1 MKRSKLNHKRAIAV
15 LLTVCILIT
24 MVPILVNFQGKESIA
39 AADTDEK
46 KIAADISSSTGV
58 EIEKILTLKN
68 NGMTWNEILD
78 YLKGK
83 GGSNEGRAEMEELL
97 TEDVL
102 GEEEAEELLAA
113 GFTTEEIQQANLF
126 AERVQFQL
134 QEIINSNDTKITTA
148 EQNVPVTGEITT
160 PEKEDLEVYT
170 ALAEKFNLKTIITL
184 MLKLQA
190 SFGSMEQV
198 MDEYLYSLQVDL
210 DLEEYLIDSEAYL
223 GKKKDKGIEI
233 AHIRILTMSD
243 IETGMIKAIQQ
254 KDVYNTANEA
264 SVTTINPSDNKEL
277 PVDNGPDSPLPK
289 MKDVTPAN
297 PGEDILLEIQQIN
310 PLK

>member
-1 MKRSKLNHKRAIAV
+1 MKKSKLNHKKAIAV
-15 LLTVCILIT
+15 LLTVCVLVT
-24 MVPILVNFQGKESIA
+24 MVPILINFPGQVPFIA
-39 AADTDEK
+39 ADSDEK

-58 EIEKILTLKN
+58 EIEKVLALKN
-68 NGMTWNEILD
+68 DGMSWNEILD

-83 GGSNEGRAEMEELL
+83 GGSLDGRVKMEELL
-97 TEDVL
+97 TEDLL
-102 GEEEAEELLAA
+102 GEEEAEQLLTA
-113 GFTTEEIQQANLF
+113 GFTTKEIQQASLL

-134 QEIINSNDTKITTA
+134 QEITSSNDTEITMHT
-148 EQNVPVTGEITT
+148 QKVPVADEINTS
-160 PEKEDLEVYT
+160 ENEDLEVYSV
-170 ALAEKFNLKTIITL
+170 LEEKFSLKTVIIL

-210 DLEEYLIDSEAYL
+210 NLEEYLTDSEAYL
-223 GKKKDKGIEI
+223 DKKKDKSMET
-233 AHIRILTMSD
+233 ANKRILTMSD

-254 KDVYNTANEA
+254 KDVDNTVIEDADT
-264 SVTTINPSDNKEL
+264 SINPTDNGGVAVEE
-277 PVDNGPDSPLPK
+277 GPDSPLPEIR
-289 MKDVTPAN
+289 DVTPAN

>member
-15 LLTVCILIT
+15 LLTVCVLVT
-24 MVPILVNFQGKESIA
+24 MVPILVNFQGKESIV

-58 EIEKILTLKN
+58 EIEMILTLKN

-83 GGSNEGRAEMEELL
+83 GGSNEGRAKMEELL

-102 GEEEAEELLAA
+102 GEEEAGELLAA
-113 GFTTEEIQQANLF
+113 GFTTEEIQQASLL

-134 QEIINSNDTKITTA
+134 QEIINSNDTEITTA
-148 EQNVPVTGEITT
+148 GQNVPVTGEINT
-160 PEKEDLEVYT
+160 PKKEDLEVYT

-190 SFGSMEQV
+190 FFGSMEQV

-210 DLEEYLIDSEAYL
+210 DLEEYLTDSEAYL

-264 SVTTINPSDNKEL
+264 SVTTINPSDNEDL
-277 PVDNGPDSPLPK
+277 TVDNGPDSPLPK

>member
-1 MKRSKLNHKRAIAV
+1 MKRSKLNHKKAIAI
-15 LLTVCILIT
+15 LLTVCVLVT
-24 MVPILVNFQGKESIA
+24 MVPILVYFPGKVPMA

-58 EIEKILTLKN
+58 ETEKILTLKN
-68 NGMTWNEILD
+68 NGMSWNEILE

-83 GGSNEGRAEMEELL
+83 GGSNESRAKMEELL

-102 GEEEAEELLAA
+102 GEEDTEELLAA
-113 GFTTEEIQQANLF
+113 GFTTEEIQLASLL

-134 QEIINSNDTKITTA
+134 QEIINSNDTEIATA
-148 EQNVPVTGEITT
+148 VQNVPLAGEINTS
-160 PEKEDLEVYT
+160 EEEDLEVYT
-170 ALAEKFNLKTIITL
+170 VLEAKFNLKTIITL

-198 MDEYLYSLQVDL
+198 MEEYLYSLQVDL
-210 DLEEYLIDSEAYL
+210 DLEEYLTDSEAYL
-223 GKKKDKGIEI
+223 DKKKDKGIET
-233 AHIRILTMSD
+233 ANKRILTMSD

-264 SVTTINPSDNKEL
+264 SVTTINPSDNEIL
-277 PVDNGPDSPLPK
+277 TVDDGPDSPLPE
-289 MKDVTPAN
+289 MKEVTPAN
-297 PGEDILLEIQQIN
+297 PGEDILLEIQEIN